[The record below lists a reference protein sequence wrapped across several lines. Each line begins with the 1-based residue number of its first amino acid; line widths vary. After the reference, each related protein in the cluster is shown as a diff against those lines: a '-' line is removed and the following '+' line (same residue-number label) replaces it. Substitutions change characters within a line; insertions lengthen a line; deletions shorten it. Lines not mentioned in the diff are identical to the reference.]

1 MLSRVAENIYWMGRY
16 IERAENTA
24 RLVSVN
30 GILLLDLPRNIAPG
44 WGPLIEICGAGQ
56 EFYKRYKEPGE
67 RQVTKFLLADDDNPG
82 SVLNAL
88 QAARENCRSI
98 RDIVPREGW
107 QHLNELHLFARENLH
122 AGLTRRG
129 RHEYLSRI
137 IEASQTIAGLLA
149 GTMNHDAGYQFL
161 RAGRNLER
169 ADMTSRI
176 IDVSTASLLPETDD
190 NSADYGNIQWMSLLK
205 SLSAYQMYRR
215 TMHVSIR
222 REAVLRFLFC
232 NAEFPR
238 ALRHCVFEICRSLEL
253 IGNAEPALEILRGIE
268 ARLCESPVE
277 QMEAARLHDFVDRLQ
292 LDLNHLHTAMAEN
305 YFLPPLEET
314 GT

>member
-1 MLSRVAENIYWMGRY
+1 MLSRVAENIYWLGRY

-24 RLVSVN
+24 RLVNVN
-30 GILLLDLPRNIAPG
+30 AILLLDLPRTLAPG
-44 WGPLIEICGAGQ
+44 WLPLVDICAAREHFHQ
-56 EFYKRYKEPGE
+56 RYKEPGE
-67 RQVTKFLLADDDNPG
+67 RQVTKFLLADEDNPG
-82 SVLNAL
+82 SVLNTL

-107 QHLNELHLFARENLH
+107 QHLNELYLYARDNLH

-129 RHEYLSRI
+129 RHDYLTEI
-137 IEASQTIAGLLA
+137 IEASQTMAGLLA

-176 IDVSTASLLPETDD
+176 IDVSTANLLPEQEGGPST
-190 NSADYGNIQWMSLLK
+190 YGNIQWMSLLK

-222 REAVLRFLFC
+222 RGAVLRFLFC
-232 NAEFPR
+232 NTEFPR
-238 ALRHCVFEICRSLEL
+238 SIRHCLCEIRRSLEL
-253 IGNAEPALEILRGIE
+253 IGNAEPSLELLARVE

-277 QMEAARLHDFVDRLQ
+277 GLEPAPLHRFVDRLQ
-292 LDLNHLHTAMAEN
+292 VDFIDLHNTMAES
-305 YFLPPLEET
+305 YFLPLEET
-314 GT
+314 SA